1 MAAPTNLSIPIAE
14 TRLTS
19 LSVEDELKEYEK
31 ILRISDQ
38 IFAGTHPRLKVPQQ
52 FVRKA
57 PSRTL
62 QTPVASAAI
71 ESTTTPQPKT
81 APSTPSLVKLQSL
94 QGASPAQASPIAPHP
109 AGAKPHVAPKLAP
122 EIDPIFL
129 TKSDDLV
136 RAEIQLQRRRVENAL
151 REQAE
156 RTKYEARQK
165 AVSQDEKPDFDIS
178 DVLNQALEIVKPLP
192 SVDDALGANGTNAPS
207 DSFDENS
214 LYSSRAPD
222 SPSGGDY
229 EQQATVQGT
238 TNNIVPSQGLARPAQ
253 AERYQELEETQ
264 DEPEYSPPEP
274 TVPML
279 DVQEDDDY
287 QPPDEPNPRRPMYER
302 PARYAM
308 RQQSVSP
315 DMRIVRNHI
324 TSPAAPQPSRV
335 SPLATAKQPPRL
347 RAAQNDYREEGP
359 TELLSGLS
367 TPDGGVQQLM
377 PRKRRRVQEPRAGS
391 AVHLVHSPG
400 PRIKPEPVSP
410 PQFHDMQPSRGHVRE
425 APVYIDIASPQYT
438 PSSERREVI
447 PRDSLYEHDR
457 YGSSGRD
464 YEPPTESSIRAT
476 SRLSGRRPMR
486 DTEDLRRVASLHY
499 ARNPEP
505 VYREYGEPVTRPR
518 SVRASSYAVFER
530 PQHEKAAYYEPVVPT
545 YSRQYSQYED
555 YPSPPRV
562 REFYVE
568 EEPVPRY
575 IETQPRRIVVDEYGN
590 QYYEMTPASKIRAMP
605 PPPTRSARPDEYN
618 ERVPMRSAS
627 VRAGSIVDDGYG
639 NRRYIQEMAPP
650 PSTSYRRVAEQPRI
664 VSEGQRPYSRSVTEH
679 EPIYRSGSVAVEYS
693 SRPSVY
699 IDDDASRQRIIRTSS
714 VRPPSNRY
722 EEAHEVVHR
731 VPSVRPGGREVSAY
745 MGEDNRVLREYG
757 ERPVYSSVRPERE
770 GRYYTEE
777 DGPRM
782 AGDGAG
788 DMVHRVP
795 RYQ

>member
-1 MAAPTNLSIPIAE
+1 MAAPTNLSVPVAE

-31 ILRISDQ
+31 ILRISDE

-62 QTPVASAAI
+62 QTPVASATI
-71 ESTTTPQPKT
+71 ESTTPQPK
-81 APSTPSLVKLQSL
+81 ATPPNPALVKPQSL
-94 QGASPAQASPIAPHP
+94 QGASSAQASPIPSHST
-109 AGAKPHVAPKLAP
+109 GAKSHVAPKLAP

-136 RAEIQLQRRRVENAL
+136 RAELQLQRRRVENAL
-151 REQAE
+151 REQTE
-156 RTKYEARQK
+156 RAKYEARQK
-165 AVSQDEKPDFDIS
+165 AVAQEEKPDFDIS

-238 TNNIVPSQGLARPAQ
+238 TNNNVPSQGFTRPAQ
-253 AERYQELEETQ
+253 AERYEELEETQ

-279 DVQEDDDY
+279 DAQEDDEY
-287 QPPDEPNPRRPMYER
+287 QPPDAPNPRRPMYER
-302 PARYAM
+302 PTRYAM

-347 RAAQNDYREEGP
+347 RDAQNDYREEGP
-359 TELLSGLS
+359 TDFSSGPS
-367 TPDGGVQQLM
+367 TPDGAVQQLM

-391 AVHLVHSPG
+391 VVHLINSPG
-400 PRIKPEPVSP
+400 PRVKPEPVSP
-410 PQFHDMQPSRGHVRE
+410 PPFRDMQPSRGHGRE
-425 APVYIDIASPQYT
+425 APVYIDIVSPQYT
-438 PSSERREVI
+438 PSSERREAI
-447 PRDSLYEHDR
+447 PRESVYEHDR

-464 YEPPTESSIRAT
+464 YEPPVEPSIRAT

-505 VYREYGEPVTRPR
+505 VYREYGEPVTQPR

-530 PQHEKAAYYEPVVPT
+530 PQHEKPAYYEPVVPA
-545 YSRQYSQYED
+545 YPRQYSQYED
-555 YPSPPRV
+555 YPAHRV

-575 IETQPRRIVVDEYGN
+575 IEAQPRRIVVDEYGN

-605 PPPTRSARPDEYN
+605 PPATRSARPDEYN
-618 ERVPMRSAS
+618 ERVRMRSAS

-639 NRRYIQEMAPP
+639 SRRYIQEMAPP
-650 PSTSYRRVAEQPRI
+650 PSTSYRRVAEHPRI
-664 VSEGQRPYSRSVTEH
+664 VSDGQRPYSRSVTEH

-693 SRPSVY
+693 SSRPSVY
-699 IDDDASRQRIIRTSS
+699 VDDDVSRQRIIRTSS
-714 VRPPSNRY
+714 VRPPPSRY
-722 EEAHEVVHR
+722 EEAREVAHR
-731 VPSVRPGGREVSAY
+731 VPSVRPSGREVSAY
-745 MGEDNRVLREYG
+745 MGEENRLLREYG
-757 ERPVYSSVRPERE
+757 ERPLYSSVRPERE
-770 GRYYTEE
+770 ARYYTEE
-777 DGPRM
+777 DGARL
-782 AGDGAG
+782 AVDGAG
-788 DMVHRVP
+788 DMVHRIP

>member
-1 MAAPTNLSIPIAE
+1 MAAPTNLSVPVAE

-19 LSVEDELKEYEK
+19 LSVDDELKEYEK
-31 ILRISDQ
+31 ILRISEE

-71 ESTTTPQPKT
+71 ESATTPQPKAT
-81 APSTPSLVKLQSL
+81 PSNASLVKPKSL
-94 QGASPAQASPIAPHP
+94 HGASPAQAGSIAPRP
-109 AGAKPHVAPKLAP
+109 AGAKSHVAPKLAP

-151 REQAE
+151 REQTE
-156 RTKYEARQK
+156 RTKYETRQK

-192 SVDDALGANGTNAPS
+192 SVYDALGANGTNAPS

-222 SPSGGDY
+222 SPSGGDH
-229 EQQATVQGT
+229 EQHAAVQGT
-238 TNNIVPSQGLARPAQ
+238 TNIIVPSQGSARPAQ
-253 AERYQELEETQ
+253 AEFYEELEETQ

-274 TVPML
+274 TEPML

-287 QPPDEPNPRRPMYER
+287 QPPDVPNPRRPIYER
-302 PARYAM
+302 PPRYAM

-359 TELLSGLS
+359 TELSSGLS
-367 TPDGGVQQLM
+367 TPDGAIQQLM

-391 AVHLVHSPG
+391 TVHAINSPG

-410 PQFHDMQPSRGHVRE
+410 PPFHETQLSRGHVRE

-438 PSSERREVI
+438 PSSERREAI
-447 PRDSLYEHDR
+447 PRESVYEHDR

-464 YEPPTESSIRAT
+464 YEPPAEPSTRAT

-499 ARNPEP
+499 ARNREP

-518 SVRASSYAVFER
+518 SVRASSYAVVER
-530 PQHEKAAYYEPVVPT
+530 PQHEKATYYEPLVPA
-545 YSRQYSQYED
+545 YSRHYSQYED
-555 YPSPPRV
+555 YPPPSRV

-568 EEPVPRY
+568 EEPRY
-575 IETQPRRIVVDEYGN
+575 IEPQPRRIVVDEYGN

-618 ERVPMRSAS
+618 ERVQMRSAS

-639 NRRYIQEMAPP
+639 SRRYIQEMAPP
-650 PSTSYRRVAEQPRI
+650 PSTSYRRVAEHPRI

-679 EPIYRSGSVAVEYS
+679 EPVYRSGSVAVEYTPS
-693 SRPSVY
+693 SRPSIY
-699 IDDDASRQRIIRTSS
+699 IDDDASRQRSIRTSS
-714 VRPPSNRY
+714 VRPPSSRY
-722 EEAHEVVHR
+722 EEAREVIHR
-731 VPSVRPGGREVSAY
+731 MPSVRPNGREVSAY
-745 MGEDNRVLREYG
+745 TGEESRLLPEYG
-757 ERPVYSSVRPERE
+757 ERPVYSSVRPEHE

-777 DGPRM
+777 DGARM
-782 AGDGAG
+782 AVDSAG
-788 DMVHRVP
+788 DMVHRIP